1 MFGVI
6 WRIIFNPSILILI
19 TNENSTEIVQQIQK
33 NYFLSSNRSLTISD
47 LWRFQIFDN
56 FRSLTI
62 SPIFHKLHQD
72 GIATGFQSMS
82 EFVVSVIKEP
92 NSHGTLNLLSDP
104 ISVND
109 ACLQNKVCNLLRGI
123 VKRSGTAS

>member
-1 MFGVI
+1 MLKIINHLLKYPGSSLPYREDPACL
-6 WRIIFNPSILILI
+6 RIA
-19 TNENSTEIVQQIQK
+19 ENSPEIVQQIQK
-33 NYFLSSNRSLTISD
+33 NYFLSSN
-47 LWRFQIFDN
+47 
-56 FRSLTI
+56 RSLTI

-92 NSHGTLNLLSDP
+92 NSHGTLNLLSDL

>member
-1 MFGVI
+1 MKI
-6 WRIIFNPSILILI
+6 QQKLFNRFR
-19 TNENSTEIVQQIQK
+19 K
-33 NYFLSSNRSLTISD
+33 TIS
-47 LWRFQIFDN
+47 FHQTIDN

-123 VKRSGTAS
+123 VKWSGAA

>member
-1 MFGVI
+1 M
-6 WRIIFNPSILILI
+6 
-19 TNENSTEIVQQIQK
+19 
-33 NYFLSSNRSLTISD
+33 
-47 LWRFQIFDN
+47 
-56 FRSLTI
+56 TI

-109 ACLQNKVCNLLRGI
+109 ACLQNKVCNLLRAGPSSLG
-123 VKRSGTAS
+123 VLGVPWYTQYLADQLALFQPGGTDYAHLITTGTP